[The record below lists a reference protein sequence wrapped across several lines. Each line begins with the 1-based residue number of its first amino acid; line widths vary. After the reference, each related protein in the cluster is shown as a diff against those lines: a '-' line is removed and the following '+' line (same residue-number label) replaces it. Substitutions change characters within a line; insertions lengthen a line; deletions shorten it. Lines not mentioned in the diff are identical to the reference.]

1 MLFGRLFLLPLL
13 GGFLLLAADPAADDL
28 REQAI
33 SAWREAR
40 KDPAKKEEA
49 VALISKA
56 IAASPK
62 DSRLFHVRA
71 QMRML
76 LQDGKGALNDLDEAV
91 RLDPEVATL
100 RQERAAL
107 LFKAG
112 KIDAACADFDKA
124 NELAPALVPQNWQR
138 GIALY
143 YAGRYADGRR
153 QFETHKSAN
162 PEDVENAAWHYLCV
176 AKTDGAET
184 ARKVLIEVSRDSRV
198 PMAEIQRLFAGK
210 GTEDQVFAA
219 AKAGEPAPPE
229 LREREFY
236 AHLYVGLFHEAAG
249 ESAKAREHIL
259 KAASL
264 AVPGNY
270 MGDVARVHAVLLQL
284 PKPESSPKQP

>member
-1 MLFGRLFLLPLL
+1 MLHWRLLLLLPLF
-13 GGFLLLAADPAADDL
+13 GGFLLSAADTAADEL
-28 REQAI
+28 REQAV
-33 SAWREAR
+33 SAWRSG
-40 KDPAKKEEA
+40 KKQEGIE
-49 VALISKA
+49 LISRA
-56 IAASPK
+56 ITANPK
-62 DSRLFHVRA
+62 DSRLIHARA
-71 QMRML
+71 QMRMIL
-76 LQDGKGALNDLDEAV
+76 RDGKGALNDLDEAV
-91 RLDPEVATL
+91 RLDPEIATL

-112 KIDAACADFDKA
+112 RIEAACADFDKA

-143 YAGRYADGRR
+143 YAGRYADGRK

-176 AKTDGAET
+176 ARTDGIEA
-184 ARKVLIEVSRDSRV
+184 ARKQLIDVSRDSRV

-210 GTEDQVFAA
+210 GTEEQVLAA
-219 AKAGEPAPPE
+219 TKAGEPAAEE
-229 LREREFY
+229 LKEREFY
-236 AHLYVGLFHEAAG
+236 AHLYIGLFHEAAG
-249 ESAKAREHIL
+249 DAAKAKDHIL

-284 PKPESSPKQP
+284 PKTESSPKQP

>member
-1 MLFGRLFLLPLL
+1 MLSLRHVLLPLL
-13 GGFLLLAADPAADDL
+13 SGFLLWAAEPAVEEL
-28 REQAI
+28 RERAI
-33 SAWREAR
+33 SAWRGSE
-40 KDPAKKEEA
+40 KEEA
-49 VALISKA
+49 VELISRA

-76 LQDGKGALNDLDEAV
+76 LRNGKGALNDLDEAV
-91 RLDPEVATL
+91 RLDPEIATL
-100 RQERAAL
+100 RQERAGL

-143 YAGRYADGRR
+143 YAGRFADGRK

-176 AKTDGAET
+176 AKTDGVEA
-184 ARKVLIEVSRDSRV
+184 ARKLLIEVSRDSRV

-210 GTEDQVFAA
+210 GTEEQVFAA
-219 AKAGEPAPPE
+219 AKAGEPAPSE

-236 AHLYVGLFHEAAG
+236 AHLYVGLFREAAG
-249 ESAKAREHIL
+249 DATKAKEHMI

-264 AVPGNY
+264 AIPGNY
-270 MGDVARVHAVLLQL
+270 MGDVARVHTVLLQL
-284 PKPESSPKQP
+284 PKLESSPKQP